1 VKGLS
6 PGNHLPFGPLYPA
19 FAYCQANVTLPH
31 HVAVVWASYR
41 RYIISIVRFKTTHL
55 VALEANCVE
64 TVMLA
69 VLFGNGM
76 LHIWEGTSAT
86 WAEPVASGIAFI
98 FGWLPPVAGTVLFYV
113 SWWIHTITILAFLV
127 YVPQSK
133 HAHLIAAPINVFISK

>member
-1 VKGLS
+1 GLVLIFI
-6 PGNHLPFGPLYPA
+6 G
-19 FAYCQANVTLPH
+19 TL
-31 HVAVVWASYR
+31 
-41 RYIISIVRFKTTHL
+41 
-55 VALEANCVE
+55 
-64 TVMLA
+64 MLS

-113 SWWIHTITILAFLV
+113 SWWIHTINIIALLV

-133 HAHLIAAPINVFISK
+133 PAHLISAPINVFFNKCVPGIIQSY